1 MPSERERLRPPP
13 ARHLVTTPIT
23 DDDAAIAAAL
33 TQVSTPALIASAVH
47 LGGDV
52 SLLRGPIRP
61 RQFVVNEFQGCLDE
75 DEKDQ
80 LRRDA
85 LKVICAWR
93 DAGCPPPQP
102 LDTATIREIMDWIA
116 CTPVPDDY
124 ASLYIEEMDLDAVNP
139 RAINLVA
146 DNVAPESFSV
156 LVIGCGESG
165 LLAGIRLKE
174 AGIAFQIVDKNN
186 DVGGTWLENT
196 YPGCRVDVASHY
208 YSYSFERND
217 QFSDYYTRQPELH
230 AYFRKIMAEHGIGEH
245 VLWRHEV
252 IRAEWDDAEAR
263 WTVTLRAADGTE
275 STRTANAVIS
285 GVGILNRPFVPD
297 LPNLDRFAGPVFH
310 SARWDHSVDL
320 TGKRVALIGAG
331 ASGFQI
337 GPAIVDDVRQLV
349 VFQRTPQWM
358 APNPRYH
365 SKVTGG
371 ERWAMAHLPGYARW
385 YRFMLMWQSSDQ
397 LLELVRADPDW
408 PDFPRTANQASAAR
422 REVFTKWIE
431 SQLSDHPEL
440 IDAVTPNYPPM
451 AKRMLQDNGSWL
463 RCLTRDHVELVRE
476 PIRDIDANSIR
487 TDRGHYRA
495 DVIVLATGFR
505 ASEVLWPMQVIG
517 RDGIALHDV
526 WDGKPV
532 AYNGVSI
539 PGFPNFFVMMGPGTG
554 LAHAGSVMLMS
565 ELQMRYIGEALRAV
579 IEGGRA
585 SIEPTPAAYRRYA
598 TALQREMATLMWGHP
613 CIEHSWYKAA
623 DGNVYVLL
631 PWRIVDY
638 WKMTRTVAAQD
649 HQLR

>member
-252 IRAEWDDAEAR
+252 IRA
-263 WTVTLRAADGTE
+263 
-275 STRTANAVIS
+275 
-285 GVGILNRPFVPD
+285 
-297 LPNLDRFAGPVFH
+297 
-310 SARWDHSVDL
+310 
-320 TGKRVALIGAG
+320 
-331 ASGFQI
+331 
-337 GPAIVDDVRQLV
+337 
-349 VFQRTPQWM
+349 
-358 APNPRYH
+358 
-365 SKVTGG
+365 
-371 ERWAMAHLPGYARW
+371 
-385 YRFMLMWQSSDQ
+385 
-397 LLELVRADPDW
+397 
-408 PDFPRTANQASAAR
+408 
-422 REVFTKWIE
+422 
-431 SQLSDHPEL
+431 
-440 IDAVTPNYPPM
+440 
-451 AKRMLQDNGSWL
+451 
-463 RCLTRDHVELVRE
+463 
-476 PIRDIDANSIR
+476 
-487 TDRGHYRA
+487 
-495 DVIVLATGFR
+495 
-505 ASEVLWPMQVIG
+505 
-517 RDGIALHDV
+517 
-526 WDGKPV
+526 
-532 AYNGVSI
+532 
-539 PGFPNFFVMMGPGTG
+539 
-554 LAHAGSVMLMS
+554 
-565 ELQMRYIGEALRAV
+565 
-579 IEGGRA
+579 
-585 SIEPTPAAYRRYA
+585 
-598 TALQREMATLMWGHP
+598 
-613 CIEHSWYKAA
+613 
-623 DGNVYVLL
+623 
-631 PWRIVDY
+631 
-638 WKMTRTVAAQD
+638 
-649 HQLR
+649 